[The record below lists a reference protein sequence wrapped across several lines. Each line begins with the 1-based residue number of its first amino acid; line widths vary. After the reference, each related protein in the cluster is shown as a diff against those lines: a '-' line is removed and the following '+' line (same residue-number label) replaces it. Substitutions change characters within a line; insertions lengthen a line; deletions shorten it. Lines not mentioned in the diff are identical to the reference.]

1 MISIFCEDIE
11 INYIDLYELVR
22 SFYPFEDIQ
31 CINSVN
37 QKNNADYLIEIRSN
51 DTNCIANAYINGQL
65 RERVCMDLKSTL
77 IYRDAITTKKIT
89 VKKAL
94 YRLLNKLT
102 EIDLPWG
109 ILTGIKPVK
118 IPSFLLK
125 YGLRKESIEDILVN
139 QYYLSKSK
147 AKMAV
152 DIAVSQHRII
162 DNIKNNN
169 YSLYINIPFC
179 PSRCSYCSFPSLPI
193 GKYKNIV
200 YEYTDKL
207 IEEIKAVSNYMSG
220 FEVNTIYIGGGTPT
234 SLPIELIE
242 KILFNIKLLYPNTIE
257 LTVEAGRPDTIDFE
271 KLSIMYKYGVDRI
284 SINPQTMNDS
294 TLKVI
299 GRKHSSEDVIKTYTI
314 AKEVGIKTVN
324 MDLIIGLPGECIED
338 VKTTLKKLEPLR
350 PDNLTVHALAYKKGS
365 ALTNNNE
372 YELSTSNIVE
382 KMQNECIK
390 FAYSNSLSPYYLYRQ
405 KMMVG
410 NLENIGFSRGDNP
423 CIYNISMME
432 EKETIIGCGMGATS
446 KIYNKG
452 NDSFKR
458 IANPKDI
465 NLYFERFY
473 ESISNKIEAL
483 KLCN

>member
-1 MISIFCEDIE
+1 MISIFCNDNE
-11 INYIDLYELVR
+11 INYVDLYELVK
-22 SFYPFEDIQ
+22 SFYPFEEIQ

-37 QKNNADYLIEIRSN
+37 EIDDDNYLIEIRLN
-51 DTNCIANAYINGQL
+51 DNYCIMNAYINYQL
-65 RERVCMDLKSTL
+65 KEKVCMDFKNTL
-77 IYRDAITTKKIT
+77 IYRDVKTTKKIT

-102 EIDLPWG
+102 QIDLPWG

-118 IPSFLLK
+118 IPSSLLK
-125 YGLRKESIEDILVN
+125 SGLSKESIEDILVN
-139 QYYLSKSK
+139 QYYLSNSK
-147 AKMAV
+147 AKMALE
-152 DIAVSQHRII
+152 IAFSQNNII
-162 DNIKNNN
+162 KNIKDNN

-193 GKYKNIV
+193 VKYKNIV
-200 YEYTDKL
+200 DDYTDKL
-207 IEEIKAVSNYMSG
+207 IEEIKAVSNFMSG
-220 FEVNTIYIGGGTPT
+220 FEINTIYIGGGTPT
-234 SLPIELIE
+234 SLPVELIE
-242 KILFNIKLLYPNTIE
+242 KILFNIKVIYPNVKE

-271 KLSIMYKYGVDRI
+271 KLSIMNKYGVDRI

-299 GRKHSSEDVIKTYTI
+299 GRKHSSEDIIKSYKM

-324 MDLIIGLPGECIED
+324 MDLIIGLPGECLED
-338 VKTTLKKLEPLR
+338 VKATLKKIEPLE
-350 PDNLTVHALAYKKGS
+350 PDNLTVHTLAYKKGS
-365 ALTNNNE
+365 VLTNNGE
-372 YELSTSNIVE
+372 YKLSTSNMIE
-382 KMQNECIK
+382 DMQNECIK
-390 FAYSNSLSPYYLYRQ
+390 FAYSNSLAPYYLYRQ
-405 KMMVG
+405 KNMVG
-410 NLENIGFSRGDNP
+410 NLENIGFSREDNP

-446 KIYNKG
+446 KIYNKN

-465 NLYFERFY
+465 NFYFERFY

-483 KLCN
+483 KII